1 MLTSPGSLARPVCRP
16 RRTSPRPP
24 TAALRLR
31 VIDEF
36 DASFTLD
43 PAAEAQLVALLATP
57 SFAAQVA
64 ANAGWP
70 LEGTPARFTGRLFQ
84 PAPYTKAAPLGVPP
98 DLEPQARDPA
108 FALINVPYNFMFA
121 CKIAHP
127 PRLCAVFARVLPE

>member
-1 MLTSPGSLARPVCRP
+1 MLTSPSRLARPPCRS
-16 RRTSPRPP
+16 RRLRRAGPP

-31 VIDEF
+31 VVDEF

-43 PAAEAQLVALLATP
+43 PAAEAQLAALLATP

-70 LEGTPARFTGRLFQ
+70 LPDGSLPARFTGRLFQ

-98 DLEPQARDPA
+98 DLEPQARA
-108 FALINVPYNFMFA
+108 EKRGLGGS
-121 CKIAHP
+121 
-127 PRLCAVFARVLPE
+127 